1 MALRTR
7 IKPICFSLS
16 LVALYAVVM
25 MGHGNVLNRRLMRFD
40 SNAFDSVSKEN
51 NSSLST
57 VEDMES
63 RAKQLRAEAN
73 SLNPLF
79 PGVSKWTPFH
89 SYFTTFYGCQTC
101 PRVDKW
107 EPYFEAY
114 HRHFS
119 KFRGK
124 PVTFVEV
131 GVQSGGSALMWRWY
145 FGEYFRY
152 IGVDINPNVKKFES
166 DWATIV
172 IGDQSSETF
181 WEEFKTKFPEKVD
194 IFLDDGGHTME
205 QQIVT
210 ISSMYTH
217 VKHGGVYVC
226 EDLATSY
233 EVEFGGT
240 PDFQM
245 CPVKSGTAVGFAKSF
260 VDLVNA
266 NFIDTERLD
275 IASGQI
281 AKTLDSVH
289 FYNQLFVLEK
299 SHGEAR
305 APVTRHIFGKKIPY
319 YSKPPFDP
327 PEPLT
332 LEMLK
337 PREYRYI

>member
-1 MALRTR
+1 M
-7 IKPICFSLS
+7 
-16 LVALYAVVM
+16 VVM
-25 MGHGNVLNRRLMRFD
+25 LGHDNRFNRRLKRFD
-40 SNAFDSVSKEN
+40 SSAFESVLKES
-51 NSSLST
+51 NSSSSA

-63 RAKQLRAEAN
+63 RAKQLRAED
-73 SLNPLF
+73 SSQNPLF

-89 SYFTTFYGCQTC
+89 AYFTTFYGCDTC
-101 PRVDKW
+101 PLVDKW

-145 FGEYFRY
+145 FGEHFRY